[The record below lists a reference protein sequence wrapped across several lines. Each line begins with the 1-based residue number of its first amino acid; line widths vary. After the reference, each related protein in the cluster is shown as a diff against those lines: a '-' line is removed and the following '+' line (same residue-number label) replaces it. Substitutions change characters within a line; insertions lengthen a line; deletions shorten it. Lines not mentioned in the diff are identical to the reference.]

1 MKNLIKN
8 ALLALISLFAA
19 LAAIETVLYVSGKIY
34 HAYRIDA
41 GPDRLQDGD
50 TVRVLCIG
58 DSFTFGAGAEKGRSY
73 PEQLEILMRDK
84 KMNDRFSVFNAGI
97 CGATSSLLVKNLE
110 ENLRRYSPDILIVL
124 IGCNETVDM
133 FLQETDYFRF
143 KKGRSNRMRVLENFS
158 DLRVAKLFKRGLEG
172 LAVTIWKHRLGAQC
186 NDDKS
191 RRASEQKHRQAL
203 SIDGQKTGEFYRL
216 IRSGKGY
223 LNEHSSDVTLAAEEY
238 KKAIQ
243 IMPDNEEGYLCLAQT
258 YLHLNKLDLALAQ
271 LETAKRLNPHNQE
284 LFAQLWVLYYR
295 MGKADLARD
304 ALERY
309 LCLSPLEIRKYLPL
323 LNNGFPPIS
332 DTETFEKALFHN
344 LKKIADEAR
353 RRKIKV
359 VLMNYPGHEW
369 PALEKFTGENGIPF
383 IDQRLSFK
391 ELELREGYQKNDYFA
406 EDGHC
411 KNKGYAVM
419 AENVFNLIK
428 EMFDGTAE
436 GRRGKRQAIQ

>member
-8 ALLALISLFAA
+8 ALLSLISLFAA
-19 LAAIETVLYVSGKIY
+19 LAVIETVFYVSGKIY
-34 HAYRIDA
+34 HAYRIDT
-41 GPDRLQDGD
+41 GPDRLKDGAA
-50 TVRVLCIG
+50 VRILCIG
-58 DSFTFGAGAEKGRSY
+58 DSFTFGAGAEKGHSY
-73 PEQLEILMRDK
+73 PEQLEMLMRDK
-84 KMNDRFSVFNAGI
+84 KTNNKFSVFNAGV

-110 ENLRRYSPDILIVL
+110 ENLRKYSPDILIVL

-143 KKGRSNRMRVLENFS
+143 KNGRSDPMRALENFP
-158 DLRVAKLFKRGLEG
+158 DLRVAKLLKRGMEG
-172 LAVTIWKHRLGAQC
+172 LAVTMWKQKLAAQC
-186 NDDKS
+186 NDDKG

-203 SIDGQKTGEFYRL
+203 SIDEQKTGEFYRF

-284 LFAQLWVLYYR
+284 LYAQLWVLYYR
-295 MGKADLARD
+295 MGKTDLARD
-304 ALERY
+304 ALEKY

-344 LKKIADEAR
+344 LKKIADEAQK
-353 RRKIKV
+353 RKITLI
-359 VLMNYPGHEW
+359 LMNYPGHEW
-369 PALEKFTGENGIPF
+369 PALEKFSGENGIPF
-383 IDQRLSFK
+383 IDQQLSFK
-391 ELELREGYQKNDYFA
+391 ELGLREGYKKSDYFA

-411 KNKGYAVM
+411 KSKGYAVM

-428 EMFDGTAE
+428 ERFDGTAE
-436 GRRGKRQAIQ
+436 GLGGER